1 MHFNFIF
8 HLAHLKLYANIPTK
22 TSIHIHICICAL
34 IGAPFRTSNHSMWS
48 RSSCATNKSFKF
60 YDKTM
65 RNDLKCRQVKKPHK
79 TCWSTAA
86 KYRHTPI
93 PLFVCRVSPKI
104 EALITTIHLSVPV
117 FFMCNISCVSISYKI
132 STTLSPSTAALCLP
146 MNSKSVRTA
155 IKYTEIIMQRYNKS
169 KPHILWFKILRK
181 ARQSHCNNGK
191 LLRCIAAY
199 KYENKK

>member
-86 KYRHTPI
+86 KYTHTTICLPCFSRNRSVNNNHTPKCTCI
-93 PLFVCRVSPKI
+93 LYVQYFMRFHQLQNLNYPLAIHRRAVFTNEQQKRANCDKI
-104 EALITTIHLSVPV
+104 HRNYYA
-117 FFMCNISCVSISYKI
+117 KI
-132 STTLSPSTAALCLP
+132 
-146 MNSKSVRTA
+146 
-155 IKYTEIIMQRYNKS
+155 
-169 KPHILWFKILRK
+169 
-181 ARQSHCNNGK
+181 
-191 LLRCIAAY
+191 
-199 KYENKK
+199 